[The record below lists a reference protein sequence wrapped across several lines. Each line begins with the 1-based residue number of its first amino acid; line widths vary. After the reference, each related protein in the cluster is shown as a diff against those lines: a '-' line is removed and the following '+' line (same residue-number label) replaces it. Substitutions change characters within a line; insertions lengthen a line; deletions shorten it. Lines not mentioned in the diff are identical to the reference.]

1 MNNFIEIE
9 YFKHFTSINNI
20 VVPKELLDRAE
31 SLQSRYVTRYINPIQ
46 ITDICECQN
55 CNSNYE
61 SVDFTKITLSS
72 GNCILT
78 LLTVEQILEK
88 IEGKPKK

>member
-31 SLQSRYVTRYINPIQ
+31 SLQSCYVARYINPIQ

-55 CNSNYE
+55 HNSNDE
-61 SVDFTKITLSS
+61 SVDFTNNDDDSEI
-72 GNCILT
+72 ILIIN
-78 LLTVEQILEK
+78 LK
-88 IEGKPKK
+88 

>member
-1 MNNFIEIE
+1 MNNFIKIE
-9 YFKHFTSINNI
+9 YFKHFTSINDI
-20 VVPKELLDRAE
+20 VVPKALIDRAE
-31 SLQSRYVTRYINPIQ
+31 SRQSRYVERYINPIQ

-55 CNSNYE
+55 RNSNDE

-78 LLTVEQILEK
+78 LLTVDEILEK

>member
-9 YFKHFTSINNI
+9 YFKHFASINNI
-20 VVPKELLDRAE
+20 VVPNELLDRAE
-31 SLQSRYVTRYINPIQ
+31 SLQSRYVARYINPIQ

-78 LLTVEQILEK
+78 LLTIEEILEK

>member
-1 MNNFIEIE
+1 MTNFIEIE
-9 YFKHFTSINNI
+9 YFKHCTSINNV
-20 VVPKELLDRAE
+20 VVPEELLDRVE
-31 SLQSRYVTRYINPIQ
+31 SLQSSYVVRYINPIQ

-55 CNSNYE
+55 RNSNGE

-78 LLTVEQILEK
+78 LLTIKEILEK
-88 IEGKPKK
+88 INGKPKK

>member
-9 YFKHFTSINNI
+9 YFKHFTSINDI

-31 SLQSRYVTRYINPIQ
+31 SLQSRYVARYINPIQ

-78 LLTVEQILEK
+78 LLTIEEILEK

>member
-9 YFKHFTSINNI
+9 YFKHFNSINNI

-31 SLQSRYVTRYINPIQ
+31 SLQSRYVVRYINPIQ

-78 LLTVEQILEK
+78 LLTIEEIFEK
-88 IEGKPKK
+88 INGKPKK

>member
-31 SLQSRYVTRYINPIQ
+31 SRQLRYVARYINPIQ

-55 CNSNYE
+55 RNSNDE

-78 LLTVEQILEK
+78 LLTVDEIFKK
-88 IEGKPKK
+88 INGKPKK

>member
-1 MNNFIEIE
+1 MTNFIEIE
-9 YFKHFTSINNI
+9 YFKHFASINNI
-20 VVPKELLDRAE
+20 AVPNELLDRAE
-31 SLQSRYVTRYINPIQ
+31 SLQSRYVARYINPIQ

>member
-20 VVPKELLDRAE
+20 VVPKELLDRAK
-31 SLQSRYVTRYINPIQ
+31 SRQSRYVARYINPIQ

-78 LLTVEQILEK
+78 LLTIEEIFEK
-88 IEGKPKK
+88 INGKPKK

>member
-1 MNNFIEIE
+1 MTNFIEIE
-9 YFKHFTSINNI
+9 YFKHFASINDI
-20 VVPKELLDRAE
+20 VVPKELLDEAE
-31 SLQSRYVTRYINPIQ
+31 FRQSRYVARYINPIQ

>member
-9 YFKHFTSINNI
+9 YFKHFTSINDI
-20 VVPKELLDRAE
+20 VVPNELLDRAE
-31 SLQSRYVTRYINPIQ
+31 SLQSCYVARYINPIQ

-55 CNSNYE
+55 RNSNDE